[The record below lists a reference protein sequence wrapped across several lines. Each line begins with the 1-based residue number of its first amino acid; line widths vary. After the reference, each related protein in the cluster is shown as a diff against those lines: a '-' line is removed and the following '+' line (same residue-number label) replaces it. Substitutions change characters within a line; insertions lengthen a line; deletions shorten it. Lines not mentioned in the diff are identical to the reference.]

1 MGVHAMSDNKS
12 GQQIGQ
18 EYVDKLKRYLDSIPS
33 LPARSGKV
41 NMTAI
46 AEASG
51 VPRQSLYKNDD
62 CRKMIEDAA
71 IQKGLGGIEV
81 RGDDDGEKVRLERR
95 IMSLEQS
102 NASLLAETYELR
114 RQLKKYRHI
123 EEMMEQGKRIIL

>member
-1 MGVHAMSDNKS
+1 MSDNKS

-62 CRKMIEDAA
+62 CRILLEDAA
-71 IQKGLGGIEV
+71 KSKGLLGIEESSSNEN
-81 RGDDDGEKVRLERR
+81 GEKVRLERR
-95 IMSLEQS
+95 VTALEQS
-102 NASLLAETYELR
+102 NASLVAENYELR
-114 RQLKKYRHI
+114 RQLKKLKHV
-123 EEMMEQGKRIIL
+123 EEMMEQGKRVIT

>member
-1 MGVHAMSDNKS
+1 MMSKS

-18 EYVDKLKRYLDSIPS
+18 EYVEKLKKYLDSIPA
-33 LPARSGKV
+33 LPARNGKM
-41 NMTAI
+41 NTTAI

-51 VPRQSLYKNDD
+51 VPRQSLYKNVD
-62 CRKMIEDAA
+62 CRNMLDEVAA
-71 IQKGLGGIEV
+71 TKGLGGIEG

-123 EEMMEQGKRIIL
+123 EEMMEQGKRIIP